1 MINEE
6 TINTLLTLATGYI
19 GLVVGAFWLGSVIWT
34 FKDVRSRSR
43 DFVMRLFSVGLV
55 ALLTLPGFILYLFI
69 RPKETLTEAYERS
82 LEEEALLQNIEEK
95 PTCPGCSRRVEKTWQ
110 ACPSCHTRLKKACTQ
125 CGQLLELSWKVCP
138 HCTTLQTNLNTDVL
152 ADLTYKPQ
160 TTSRKRQ
167 TSETYNTTGLEFI
180 DENE

>member
-6 TINTLLTLATGYI
+6 TINNLFTLAIGYI
-19 GLVVGAFWLGSVIWT
+19 GLIVGAFWLGSVIWT
-34 FKDVRSRSR
+34 LKDIRSRSR
-43 DFVMRLFSVGLV
+43 DFVMQLFCVGLV

-69 RPKETLTEAYERS
+69 RPKETLTEVYERS

-95 PTCPGCSRRVEKTWQ
+95 PTCPGCGRRVENTWQ
-110 ACPSCHTRLKKACTQ
+110 ACPSCHTRLKKTCIQ
-125 CGQLLELSWKVCP
+125 CKQLLELSWKVCP
-138 HCTTLQTNLNTDVL
+138 YCTTLQTNLNPDIL

-160 TTSRKRQ
+160 SSSRRRQ
-167 TSETYNTTGLEFI
+167 TSETYNPTGLEFI